1 MARRLLL
8 PAGMLP
14 DNEPLRGLQER
25 DVTAVSAAVK
35 HGVRAC
41 REALTLW
48 LGSSETQP
56 VERAISRAAASMVR
70 SVAAS
75 EARPPGPA
83 ATLLVRLLLIALI
96 EEMGRPH
103 VVTLN

>member
-1 MARRLLL
+1 
-8 PAGMLP
+8 MLP
-14 DNEPLRGLQER
+14 NNEPLRGLRER
-25 DVTAVSAAVK
+25 EVTAVAGAVK
-35 HGVRAC
+35 DGVKAC

-56 VERAISRAAASMVR
+56 VEEAISRAAASMVR
-70 SVAAS
+70 SIAAT

>member
-1 MARRLLL
+1 VARRLL
-8 PAGMLP
+8 PSGGMLP

-25 DVTAVSAAVK
+25 EVTMVNAAVK
-35 HGVRAC
+35 DSVKAC
-41 REALTLW
+41 REALTVW

-56 VERAISRAAASMVR
+56 VERAISQAAASMIR
-70 SVAAS
+70 SMAAS